1 MVFFARQSNSAIS
14 LLVFPSLTRLATLI
28 SMGVRLKNLKDN
40 LLIKGEIIL
49 FKLES
54 KIFTRVSWLV
64 FK

>member
-1 MVFFARQSNSAIS
+1 MVFLERQSNSAIS

-28 SMGVRLKNLKDN
+28 SMGVRLKNLNDN
-40 LLIKGEIIL
+40 LLMKGEIIL